1 MAREIAIRDNI
12 TEGLVCIFSVLEIS
26 NFKQRSE
33 GVRVKHSINANS
45 VKIYNKAGSVLR
57 IETTINRPNEFKTYR
72 PVGETDEM
80 KWQPLQPLVFSRQP
94 SAFRKDW
101 SEADS

>member
-1 MAREIAIRDNI
+1 MCFLGKRINQNGEIPANFNG
-12 TEGLVCIFSVLEIS
+12 EVIS
-26 NFKQRSE
+26 NLKQRSE

-72 PVGETDEM
+72 PIRETEEM